1 MTIANILNLP
11 NIAFNV
17 AGRAGTADKI
27 IVINQETKEQFEIE
41 GLMNYTSDGLLA
53 IGLDTSADYY
63 AQINEDTTLS
73 IIVLDSDNVPLFRDI
88 VKFSGSLSDNS
99 SEYTFD
105 TSDDN
110 DSEYVMYDDE

>member
-27 IVINQETKEQFEIE
+27 ILINQETKEQFEIA
-41 GLMNYTSDGLLA
+41 GPINYTNNGLLV
-53 IGLDTSADYY
+53 IGLDNSADYY

-73 IIVLDSDNVPLFRDI
+73 VIVLDSDNVPLFRDI